1 MDDGPRLGVR
11 IVDAGD
17 RLVAGWVE
25 LLAQRVPARKSKLGQ
40 DLHRLVADRLNAL
53 SDQGGIGVGM
63 VQSSFQAVEN
73 RQKVGGNGLT
83 LPGPCQLG
91 LAPQPLAQVVEVG
104 HDADQLVLELVLAGA
119 LQQDGCSSGTEPP
132 AACVVSSLRG
142 CHASSF
148 PFEEA

>member
-1 MDDGPRLGVR
+1 MVPGSAPGSLTLATASWRAGSNCSPRGSR
-11 IVDAGD
+11 
-17 RLVAGWVE
+17 
-25 LLAQRVPARKSKLGQ
+25 ARKSKLGQ

-53 SDQGGIGVGM
+53 LDHGGIGVGM

-73 RQKVGGNGLT
+73 RQKVGCNGVA

-119 LQQDGCSSGTEPP
+119 LQGWLLLGYRASRRLRRLIVARAP
-132 AACVVSSLRG
+132 CVLL
-142 CHASSF
+142 
-148 PFEEA
+148 PL